1 MSFDVKTVLINGR
14 SNHASERRELP
25 MDNGAS
31 SYRRFLAGDDEGLL
45 EIICGYRT
53 GLILYLNSF
62 VQNIHTAE
70 ELTEDTFSE
79 LAIKCPKFGEKSSFK
94 TWLYAIGRNVT
105 AKYLRKHPSSVIVPL
120 ESQECIADEENIESN
135 YIKSEQK
142 RMVHKAMHSLRSEY
156 RQVLYLS
163 FFEGFSNE
171 EAAVIMKKSKR
182 QIETLL
188 YNAKKALRSE
198 LERSGFEYEE

>member
-1 MSFDVKTVLINGR
+1 
-14 SNHASERRELP
+14 
-25 MDNGAS
+25 MDIGES
-31 SYRRFLAGDDEGLL
+31 SYRRYLAGDDEGLH
-45 EIICGYRT
+45 EIIREYRA

-70 ELTEDTFSE
+70 DLTEDTFAE
-79 LAIKCPKFGEKSSFK
+79 LAIRCPKFSGKSTFK
-94 TWLYAIGRNVT
+94 TWLYAIGRHIT
-105 AKYLRKHPSSVIVPL
+105 AKHLRTHARLSIVPL
-120 ESQECIADEENIESN
+120 ESQEYLADEESIEGN

-142 RMVHKAMHSLRSEY
+142 RAVHKALHRLKPDY

-163 FFEGFSNE
+163 YFEGFSNP
-171 EAAVIMKKSKR
+171 EAAVIMQKSTR

-188 YNAKKALRSE
+188 YNAKKALRTE

>member
-1 MSFDVKTVLINGR
+1 
-14 SNHASERRELP
+14 

-31 SYRRFLAGDDEGLL
+31 SYHRFLAGDDEGLH
-45 EIICGYRT
+45 EIIKGYRT

-62 VQNIHTAE
+62 VQNIHMAE
-70 ELTEDTFSE
+70 ELTEDTFAE
-79 LAIKCPKFGEKSSFK
+79 LAIRCPKFSKNSSFK
-94 TWLYAIGRNVT
+94 TWLYAIGRNIT
-105 AKYLRKHPSSVIVPL
+105 IKYLRKHKNLSIVPL
-120 ESQECIADEENIESN
+120 ELQEHLADEENIESN

-142 RMVHKAMHSLRSEY
+142 RIVHKALHSLKSEY

-163 FFEGFSNE
+163 FFEGFSNAE
-171 EAAVIMKKSKR
+171 SAIIMKKTKR

-188 YNAKKALRSE
+188 YNAKQALKTE